1 MSDREITILDYG
13 SGNIGS
19 LVNMFRHIGVTVHV
33 VSEAAAIPQNSA
45 LVLPGVGHFGR
56 AAEKLE
62 NSGLAKAVI
71 SHAANGTPLLGV
83 CVGMQLLLEYSSE
96 GDTPGLG
103 LIKGQVRHF
112 DRDRFTE
119 RRPLPNV
126 GWRET
131 DPTSDIGN
139 RLLANMPRRPR
150 FYFVHSYHAECANP
164 ADAIMEANYGYRFT
178 CAVARGNITGFQF
191 HPEKSHAFGMT
202 LLANWIK
209 SINDQ

>member
-1 MSDREITILDYG
+1 MIKRDIIILDYG

-19 LVNMFRHIGVTVHV
+19 LVNMFRHIGASVHV
-33 VSEAAAIPQNSA
+33 VSEAAAIPKNSA

-62 NSGLAKAVI
+62 NSGLAEAVV
-71 SHAANGTPLLGV
+71 SRAVVGTPVLGV
-83 CVGMQLLLEYSSE
+83 CVGMQLLLDYSGE
-96 GDTPGLG
+96 GNAPGLG
-103 LIKGQVRHF
+103 LIKGQVRTF
-112 DRDRFTE
+112 DRDQFKE
-119 RRPLPNV
+119 PLPLPNV
-126 GWRET
+126 GWRFA

-150 FYFVHSYHAECANP
+150 FYFTHGYHAECANP

-178 CAVARGNITGFQF
+178 CAVASGNITGLQF

-209 SINDQ
+209 IINDQ